1 MIPDISQ
8 IGEFVYS
15 WDFDEEDYKEYI
27 KDNEL
32 EENKET
38 FLEYVRDNVSFEVN
52 FLDNETFHQFESEIM
67 SLDDIS
73 ENFGDKLANI
83 ILSDCFK
90 NGEGSYETCFLF
102 DDEDFD
108 VNNKEQLNDMAKK
121 LLQHG
126 EYYKD
131 CRGFIL
137 SDGTVIY
144 TPNEHNQVTIIKGVK
159 SKFHFIRL
167 GNVRLL
173 KKGIY
178 VGQKPTPEQIN
189 VLRQVISSYSD
200 DSFYLDIINDNERE
214 VSAIYRYPNWRY
226 VVGEINRYYDE
237 GIKPMGKEVYEAKK
251 KRTFIITEDE
261 EQSLIGKI
269 LTEVFYPTTEKVL
282 LVTKFL
288 DKNFARQMLDS
299 LDDNGYPT
307 KENTVVWLSK
317 EKQPLKTLKTLTKS
331 IGDDELLR
339 ILDDQ
344 PKIRKMISN
353 ETDRKKFLRQVIKN
367 WFYRDEG
374 IKNGMLTVNY
384 L

>member
-8 IGEFVYS
+8 IGEFAYT
-15 WDFDEEDYKEYI
+15 WDFDKEDYEEYVQ
-27 KDNEL
+27 DNEL
-32 EENKET
+32 ENNEET
-38 FLEYVRDNVSFEVN
+38 LLEYIRDNVSFEMD
-52 FLDNETFHQFESEIM
+52 FLDNETFHCFDSETM
-67 SLDDIS
+67 SLEEIS
-73 ENFGDKLANI
+73 NEFGDKLANEV
-83 ILSDCFK
+83 LNDCLK
-90 NGEGSYETCFLF
+90 DGEGRLESCYLF
-102 DDEDFD
+102 DEEID

-126 EYYKD
+126 EYYKN

-137 SDGTVIY
+137 SDGTVVY
-144 TPNEHNQVTIIKGVK
+144 TPNEHNQCTVINGVK
-159 SKFHFIRL
+159 NTFHFIQL
-167 GNVRLL
+167 GNIRLL
-173 KKGIY
+173 QNSIDI
-178 VGQKPTPEQIN
+178 GQQPTKEQTN

-200 DSFYLDIINDNERE
+200 SELYVDIFDKGGEISVKYTR
-214 VSAIYRYPNWRY
+214 PNWRY
-226 VVGEINRYYDE
+226 VMGEINRYFDE
-237 GIKPMGKEVYEAKK
+237 GIKPTGKNFYESKK
-251 KRTFIITEDE
+251 KKNIIITEEE

-282 LVTKFL
+282 LVTNFL